1 MKFQILIID
10 DETLVCRS
18 IKRILEDN
26 EKKVYT
32 AITVENARTI
42 LQDQSIDLVLLDYKL
57 GETDGLTVLKEIKEK
72 YSHISIIML
81 TAFGTID
88 LAVQAM
94 KSGAYDFIQK
104 EEDANYIQYTVQR
117 ALDTLR
123 LKKEVEELRKKCEEE
138 ISFPEIISFSPSM
151 QHVIKLVKEF
161 AQTDAIVLLTG
172 ETGTGKSLIA
182 KYTHY
187 NSSRFANPFVVISC
201 AAIPHE
207 LIESELFGYEKGAF
221 TGARTE
227 GKRGLIEQANGGTLL
242 LDEISELNLDLQTK
256 LLHVIENSEFYR
268 VGAVRP
274 SRVDVRFI
282 AATNTD
288 LYEQVNT
295 KNFRPDLFYRLNV
308 AHLKIPTL
316 KERKE
321 DILPLTKL
329 FIDEFNQTFNKSI
342 SKIDKK
348 AELFLLTA
356 PWCGNVREL
365 RNYIERAILLTK
377 RKTLML
383 EDIFSSDF
391 TKSSGTT
398 YPNDVTFKVQL
409 NQQPDTNLLHE
420 AQMQIIEQALE
431 LTGQNRSRAAKI
443 LGIPRTSLQ
452 FYIKRYQMDK

>member
-10 DETLVCRS
+10 DEALVCRS
-18 IKRILEDN
+18 IKRILNDK
-26 EKKVYT
+26 EKKVIT
-32 AITVENARTI
+32 TTTVENARTI

-72 YSHISIIML
+72 QPHISVIML

-138 ISFPEIISFSPSM
+138 ISLPEIISFSPPM
-151 QHVIKLVKEF
+151 QYAIKLVKEF
-161 AQTDAIVLLTG
+161 AQTDATILLTG

-187 NSSRFANPFVVISC
+187 NSPRFANPFVVISC

-288 LYEQVNT
+288 LDEQVNT
-295 KNFRPDLFYRLNV
+295 KNFRQDLFYRLNV
-308 AHLKIPTL
+308 AHLKIPSL

-348 AELFLLTA
+348 AESFLLTA
-356 PWCGNVREL
+356 PWRGNVREL
-365 RNYIERAILLTK
+365 RNYIERALLLTK
-377 RKTLML
+377 RKVLML
-383 EDIFSSDF
+383 EDIFNSDF
-391 TKSSGTT
+391 TKSSGATH
-398 YPNDVTFKVQL
+398 PNDATFKVQL

-420 AQMQIIEQALE
+420 AQMRIIEQALE
-431 LTGQNRSRAAKI
+431 LTGQNRTRAAKM
-443 LGIPRTSLQ
+443 LGIPRTSLN
-452 FYIKRYQMDK
+452 FYIKRYQRDK